1 MIFNKFL
8 VSSDII
14 TGRSNMACL
23 KQKSLLDL
31 PDEVLEKMMTFLSFG
46 DLYKLKKQGK
56 RLADCTERVLKKK
69 PFSKCMIIIIWLFRL
84 NIHNTFLVLPILI

>member
-1 MIFNKFL
+1 MIFKKFL

-23 KQKSLLDL
+23 KHKSLLDL
-31 PDEVLEKMMTFLSFG
+31 PDEVIEEIMIFLSFG

-69 PFSKCMIIIIWLFRL
+69 PFSKYMKINNSFIIILLLRF
-84 NIHNTFLVLPILI
+84 TFLV